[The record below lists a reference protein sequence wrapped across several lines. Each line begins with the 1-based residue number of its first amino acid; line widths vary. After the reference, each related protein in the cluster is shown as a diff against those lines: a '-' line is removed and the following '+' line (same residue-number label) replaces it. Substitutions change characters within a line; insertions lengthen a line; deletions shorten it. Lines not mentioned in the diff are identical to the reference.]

1 MRVEEKDPRKLL
13 HTFWGYDNFRG
24 IQSEI
29 IHSILH
35 RHDTL
40 GLMPTGGGKS
50 IAFQVPALAL
60 EGVCI
65 VVTPLIALMK
75 DQVEHLR
82 RRSITAAA
90 IYSGQTREEML
101 RHLDNAVF
109 GAYKFLYVSPER
121 LTTEIF
127 RTKVRKMKVS
137 FLTVDEA
144 HCISQWGYDFR
155 PSYLEIAAIRRLLP
169 DVPVL
174 ALTATATPDVVRDI
188 CERLAPPDALP
199 ADSDDG
205 EADSDDG
212 EAGGERVGGFRVFR
226 MSFARPNLSYV
237 VRQTGDKFRELLHI
251 LHSVPGSAI
260 VYTRNRQGTREVSDR
275 LNEAGVDALFFHA
288 GLPNADKDVR
298 QRAWQVGAT
307 RVMVATNAFGMG
319 IDKPDVRLVI
329 HLDAPDSIEAY
340 FQEAGRAGRDGL
352 PAYAVL
358 LAGREDHANLL
369 RRVSVTFPP
378 RQYVSRVYEDLGCFF
393 QLAVG
398 DGLRVTYE
406 FDEEAFC
413 RAFRHFPTQLE
424 SALQLLSRAGYI
436 DYREEDETRSRVL
449 FLVHRDDLYSL
460 RRLGRTADAVIRALL
475 RTTCGLF
482 CDYAF
487 IEEDEIARRCDM
499 TEHEVYEALKQLTVQ
514 RVLHYVPRKKVP
526 RITYLTRR
534 VETREVTLS
543 AEVYENRRAQYA
555 TRVQQMLDYMDNA
568 DYCRSRF
575 LLEYFADYSGQDC
588 GRCDVCRERRGSTSA
603 PAPALCDRLRAILAD
618 GRPHRPTD
626 FALPGI
632 APARIAAALQEMVE
646 SGSILMQDGLYS
658 AHPAS

>member
-1 MRVEEKDPRKLL
+1 MRIDEKDPRRLL
-13 HTFWGYDNFRG
+13 QTFWGYDDFRG
-24 IQSEI
+24 IQSDI

-121 LTTEIF
+121 LSTEIF
-127 RTKVRKMKVS
+127 QVKVRKMKVS
-137 FLTVDEA
+137 LLTVDEA

-155 PSYLEIAAIRRLLP
+155 PSYLEIATIRRLLP
-169 DVPVL
+169 GVPVL

-188 CERLAPPDALP
+188 CTHLAPPDTPP
-199 ADSDDG
+199 AAAPDEEAKG
-205 EADSDDG
+205 EWV
-212 EAGGERVGGFRVFR
+212 EGFRVFR
-226 MSFARPNLSYV
+226 MSFARPNLAYV

-251 LHSVPGSAI
+251 LRSVPGSAI

-275 LNEAGVDALFFHA
+275 LNEEGIHALFFHA

-298 QRAWQVGAT
+298 QRAWQEGAT

-378 RQYVSRVYEDLGCFF
+378 REYVSRVYEELCCFF

-398 DGLRVTYE
+398 DGFRVTYE
-406 FDEEAFC
+406 FDEETFC
-413 RAFRHFPTQLE
+413 HAFRHFPTQLE
-424 SALQLLSRAGYI
+424 SALHLLSRAGYI

-460 RRLGRTADAVIRALL
+460 HRLGRTAEAVIRALL

-482 CDYAF
+482 SDYSF
-487 IEEDEIARRCDM
+487 IEEDEIARHCDM
-499 TEHEVYEALKQLTVQ
+499 TEHEVYEALKQLTTQ

-526 RITYLTRR
+526 RITFLTRR
-534 VETREVTLS
+534 VETREVTLT
-543 AEVYENRRAQYA
+543 AEVYENRRTQYT
-555 TRVQQMLDYMDNA
+555 TRVQQMLDYIDNG

-575 LLEYFADYSGQDC
+575 LLEYFADYSGHDC
-588 GRCDVCRERRGSTSA
+588 GRCDVCLQQKGTTS
-603 PAPALCDRLRAILAD
+603 PAPAALCDHILTVLAD

-626 FALPGI
+626 FDLPGT
-632 APARIAAALQEMVE
+632 APARIAATLQEMVE
-646 SGSILMQDGLYS
+646 SGSIKMQDGQYMT
-658 AHPAS
+658 HPAS